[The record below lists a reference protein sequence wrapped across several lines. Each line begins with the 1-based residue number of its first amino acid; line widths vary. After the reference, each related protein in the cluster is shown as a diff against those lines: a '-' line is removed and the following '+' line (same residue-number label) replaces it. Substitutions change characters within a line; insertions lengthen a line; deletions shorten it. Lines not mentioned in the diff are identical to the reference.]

1 MRLENAKLKSAVR
14 SGTAA
19 KPVNTAQD
27 AEYRAA
33 RAELEQLKAQMAQ
46 RESDLQQREAEVQ
59 SKEQA
64 RAELEAQVEQVS
76 TDYYCVDDREIV
88 IPPVPNSVYILQI

>member
-1 MRLENAKLKSAVR
+1 VTLATNAALNLRLTTLEAQLSEMRLENAKLKSAVR

-76 TDYYCVDDREIV
+76 TD
-88 IPPVPNSVYILQI
+88 